1 MPREPK
7 HAGDANPAEEEDDK
21 LQLVTPVVRALR
33 LLKFVAEGG
42 STANLSELGRR
53 IDVNRVT
60 VMRLLATL
68 EHERMLERLPQGGH
82 QAGFAFLKLGA
93 SVLAGQDL
101 TTFARRVLA
110 TLSESLKLSAYLTVR
125 DGRDV
130 LYLLRD
136 MPQTAL
142 VSNIQVGS
150 RVPVHQIT
158 PGRMLIAHMPESELR
173 DLLGPEPLATA
184 TPQGAT
190 SYARL
195 TEILG
200 ADHARGCAWS
210 FSGFEP
216 GIDACAAPVFD
227 ASGAVVAA
235 ISTAGPAQRFEL
247 DPQLRERTEREVK
260 RAARD
265 LSGLLGYATPRDSRA

>member
-1 MPREPK
+1 M
-7 HAGDANPAEEEDDK
+7 
-21 LQLVTPVVRALR
+21 
-33 LLKFVAEGG
+33 
-42 STANLSELGRR
+42 
-53 IDVNRVT
+53 
-60 VMRLLATL
+60 
-68 EHERMLERLPQGGH
+68 
-82 QAGFAFLKLGA
+82 
-93 SVLAGQDL
+93 LAGQDL

>member
-7 HAGDANPAEEEDDK
+7 HAGDANSAEDDDK

-33 LLKFVAEGG
+33 LLKFIAEGG

-68 EHERMLERLPQGGH
+68 EHEHMLERLPQGGH
-82 QAGFAFLKLGA
+82 QPGFAFLKLGA

-101 TTFARRVLA
+101 TTFAGRILA
-110 TLSESLKLSAYLTVR
+110 SLSESLRLSAYLGVR

-130 LYLLRD
+130 LYLLRN

-150 RVPVHQIT
+150 RIPVHQTT
-158 PGRMLIAHMPESELR
+158 PGRMLIAHMPEDEVR
-173 DLLGPEPLATA
+173 DLLGPEPLAAA

-195 TEILG
+195 MEILG

-227 ASGAVVAA
+227 AGGAIVAA
-235 ISTAGPAQRFEL
+235 ISVVGPGQRFEL
-247 DPQLRERTEREVK
+247 DPALRERTEHEVK
-260 RAARD
+260 HAARD
-265 LSGLLGYATPRDSRA
+265 LSGLLGYTAPRPSRT